1 MYVGGTVTLVAGDVL
16 FQVAG
21 RQLLGL
27 EVDVANQAAI
37 IAGGSRRGRR
47 NQKGGHGEACENVC

>member
-1 MYVGGTVTLVAGDVL
+1 MYVGGAVTLVTGDVL
-16 FQVAG
+16 FQVVG

-27 EVDVANQAAI
+27 EVDVANQAAV

-47 NQKGGHGEACENVC
+47 NEVSGHGEARRNVR

>member
-1 MYVGGTVTLVAGDVL
+1 LVAGDVL
-16 FQVAG
+16 FQVVG

-47 NQKGGHGEACENVC
+47 KQESGHGEACANVY